1 MYHVLCLLNF
11 PSCSFFFFFN
21 HSDTDNGEVDGGNV
35 DVVLGDDEA
44 NK

>member
-1 MYHVLCLLNF
+1 MYYVYLISPVAL
-11 PSCSFFFFFN
+11 FFFFN